1 MEFEINTNLLSLS
14 QVPGTV
20 DNRSIICMEIFNMA
34 LSHSLGFPRIGR
46 DRELKK
52 ALEAFWK
59 GELDE
64 AGLRVVGRQLRAEH
78 WQLQKD
84 AGIDLLPVGDFAWY
98 DQVLTHSLT
107 FGVIPE
113 RFRPHDG
120 KPGLQTLFAMAR
132 GVSKG
137 CCGGA
142 HAQEMTKWFDT
153 NYHYLVPEFT
163 ADQQFALSWEQLFED
178 VDEARA
184 LGHSVKPVLI
194 GPLTYLW
201 LGKAKGGDFDR
212 LDLLE
217 RLLPV
222 YGEIFQ
228 RLAAQGVEWVQIDE
242 PILVLDLPQD
252 WKNAFERAYNLLQKE
267 PLKKLIATYFGGLED
282 NLGLAASLPLDGLH
296 IDLVRAPEQFPT
308 ILDRLPAYK
317 VLSLGVVNG
326 RNVWRCD
333 LEKALDV
340 LRHAHERLGE
350 RLWVAPS
357 CSLLHSPV
365 DLVREDKLDA
375 ELKSWLAFA
384 VQKCEEVALL
394 SRALSEPEAPAVL
407 DALAASREVQASRA
421 ASPRIHKAE
430 VQARVAAL
438 KPEDSERSSPFA
450 VRIARQRER
459 LYLPA
464 FPTTTI
470 GSFPQTSAIRLA
482 RQAFRQGKLSA
493 AEYTEAMHSEIRHAV
508 EVQEQLG
515 LDVLVHGEAER
526 NDMVEYFAEQ
536 LDGYAF
542 TRFGWV
548 QSYGSRCVKPAVIVG
563 DLSRPQ
569 AMTVEWI
576 RYAQGLTAKWM
587 KGMLTGP
594 VTMLMWSFPRED
606 LSREVQARQLAL
618 AIRDEVVDLEEAGI
632 RIVQIDEAAF
642 REGLPLRRAEW
653 QHYLDWASEAF
664 RLTASGVRDET
675 QIHTHMCYSEFNDVI
690 ESIAAMDADVITIET
705 SRSDME
711 LLDAFEAFAYPN
723 EIGPGVYDIH
733 SPRVPDSAEMAAL
746 LRKAAERI
754 PAERLWVNPDCG
766 LKTRAWP
773 ETEAALVNMVAAARQ
788 LRAEFA

>member
-1 MEFEINTNLLSLS
+1 
-14 QVPGTV
+14 
-20 DNRSIICMEIFNMA
+20 MA

-52 ALEAFWK
+52 AQEAFWK

-64 AGLRVVGRQLRAEH
+64 AGLRAVGRQLRAEH

-84 AGIDLLPVGDFAWY
+84 AGIELLPVGDFAWY

-107 FGVIPE
+107 LGVIPE
-113 RFRPHDG
+113 RFRPENG
-120 KPGLQTLFAMAR
+120 YASLNTLFAMAR

-153 NYHYLVPEFT
+153 NYHYLVPEFS
-163 ADQQFALSWEQLFED
+163 ADQQFTLSWEQLFEE
-178 VDEARA
+178 VEEAHA
-184 LGHSVKPVLI
+184 LGHAVKPVLI

-201 LGKAKGGDFDR
+201 LGKAKGGEFDK

-222 YGEIFQ
+222 YGEILQ
-228 RLAAQGVEWVQIDE
+228 RLAARGVEWVQIDE

-252 WKNAFERAYNLLQKE
+252 WKNAFERAYNLLQRD

-282 NLGLAASLPLDGLH
+282 NLGLAAGLPLDGLH
-296 IDLVRAPEQFPT
+296 IDLVRAPEQYPT

-317 VLSLGVVNG
+317 VLSLGLVNG

-333 LEKALDV
+333 LDKALDV
-340 LRHAHERLGE
+340 LRHAHERLGD

-365 DLVREDKLDA
+365 DLVREDELDA

-384 VQKCEEVALL
+384 VQKCEEVAVL
-394 SRALSEPEAPAVL
+394 SRALTEPEAPHVL
-407 DALAASREVQASRA
+407 QALAASRAVQASRA
-421 ASPRIHKAE
+421 ASPRIHNPA

-438 KPEDSERSSPFA
+438 KPEDSQRPSPFA
-450 VRIARQRER
+450 VRIAKQHER

-482 RQAFRQGKLSA
+482 RQSYKQGKLSH

-508 EVQEQLG
+508 DVQEKLG

-536 LDGYAF
+536 LDGYVF

-548 QSYGSRCVKPAVIVG
+548 QSYGSRCVKPAVIFG
-563 DLSRPQ
+563 DLSRPK

-576 RYAQGLTAKWM
+576 TYAQGLTAKWM

-606 LSREVQARQLAL
+606 VPREVQARQLAL
-618 AIRDEVVDLEEAGI
+618 AIRDEVLDLEEAGI

-642 REGLPLRRAEW
+642 REGLPLRKADW
-653 QHYLDWASEAF
+653 QAYLDWATEAF
-664 RLTASGVRDET
+664 RLTASGVQDET
-675 QIHTHMCYSEFNDVI
+675 QIHSHMCYSEFNDVI

-733 SPRVPDSAEMAAL
+733 SPRVPDSAEMAKL

-766 LKTRAWP
+766 LKTRGWP

-788 LRAEFA
+788 LREEFNCR